1 MKEAKRWVSDNISQV
16 LYEWLQENCISF
28 YNVSIPFRTSGLIGT
43 VSEAKNNESL
53 SIAS

>member
-1 MKEAKRWVSDNISQV
+1 MK
-16 LYEWLQENCISF
+16 ENCISF
-28 YNVSIPFRTSGLIGT
+28 YNVFIPFRTSGIIGT